1 MKQHIMLGRGRFV
14 HKQDLLHKRP
24 VMHVPSV
31 HGCGMHGCGTAAQK
45 KQGLGVKK
53 HHIKP
58 LKFIF

>member
-1 MKQHIMLGRGRFV
+1 MQKHILLGRGRFV
-14 HKQDLLHKRP
+14 HKQHLIKH
-24 VMHVPSV
+24 
-31 HGCGMHGCGTAAQK
+31 HGMGMVSSHGCGTAAHK